1 MRFTTVF
8 YFILLLSFFVGCR
21 KHEEPQGEVK
31 PIRVAGLFSETGELS
46 YLGLTSE
53 AVLQMGV
60 DYINQDFVN
69 RDVPFRFELSVFD
82 TELSPAI
89 AKEKLISLAGEGCK
103 LVIGPQTS
111 AELAMLKPVA
121 DSAGVLVVSPSST
134 ASTLAIANDMVF
146 RYSPGDQIVGRAMA
160 RSYLSDGKQVLIS
173 ISRNDAGSMQLN
185 SSASSHFVELGG
197 QVFNAGVFSATDTD
211 FTVVLDSV
219 NQLITELS
227 AIYSPDQIGV
237 LTTSFD
243 ETTLLMEQA
252 DAYTALAGV
261 KWYGGIGFFK
271 NQQVLSSPAAAHFAT
286 AVHFTSLGFSLPESR
301 SDYWQPLLTQIQART
316 GLNGDA
322 LTLCAFDVLRVMV
335 NMVEATGGL
344 PATAEGLRNA
354 FQTYSQGYNGATGR
368 IELNEFGDRANGTFD
383 FWAIETDGNNYQWGF
398 VGQSD

>member
-1 MRFTTVF
+1 MRFTTVS
-8 YFILLLSFFVGCR
+8 YFILLLAFFSGCR
-21 KHEEPQGEVK
+21 KYEEPQEEVK
-31 PIRVAGLFSETGELS
+31 TIRVAGLFSETGELS

-53 AVLQMGV
+53 AALQIGV
-60 DYINQDFVN
+60 DCINQDFIN
-69 RDVPFRFELSVFD
+69 REVPIRFELSVFD
-82 TELSPAI
+82 TELTPAI
-89 AKEKLISLAGEGCK
+89 AREKLVSLAGDGYK

-160 RSYLSDGKQVLIS
+160 ESYIADGKQVLVS

-197 QVFNAGVFSATDTD
+197 QVFNAGTFSATDTD
-211 FTVVLDSV
+211 FTLVLDSV
-219 NQLITELS
+219 NQWITELS
-227 AIYSPDQIGV
+227 AIYPPDQIGV
-237 LTTSFD
+237 LSTSFD
-243 ETTLLMEQA
+243 ETILLMAQA

-261 KWYGGIGFFK
+261 DWYGGIGFFK
-271 NQQVLSSPAAAHFAT
+271 NQNVLSSPAAAHFAAAT
-286 AVHFTSLGFSLPESR
+286 HFTSLGFSLPESR

-322 LTLCAFDVLRVMV
+322 LTLCAFDVLQVMAK
-335 NMVEATGGL
+335 MVEATGGL
-344 PATAEGLRNA
+344 PGTAEGLRNA
-354 FQTYSQGYNGATGR
+354 FQTYSQGYNGATGL

-383 FWAIETDGNNYQWGF
+383 FWAIESDGSNYQWVF
-398 VGQSD
+398 IGQSD